1 MIESFLLKSEPQPV
15 EKTGAGAGQK
25 RTGSGSGLFFPQLR
39 RQTPAPIKS
48 RRSSPAKW
56 FSPDPEPDPEL
67 DPASG
72 SSFGSGSNQYF
83 LKGYSHENGEAC
95 KRFYWID

>member
-48 RRSSPAKW
+48 RLSSPAKW
-56 FSPDPEPDPEL
+56 FIPDPEL

-83 LKGYSHENGEAC
+83 LKG
-95 KRFYWID
+95 